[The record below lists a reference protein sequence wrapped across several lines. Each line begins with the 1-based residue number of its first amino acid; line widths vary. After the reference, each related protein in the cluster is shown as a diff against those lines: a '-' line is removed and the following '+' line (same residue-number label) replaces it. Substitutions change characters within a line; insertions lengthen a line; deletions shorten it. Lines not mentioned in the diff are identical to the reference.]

1 MSEER
6 WADLG
11 KEMLR
16 KYEKLDEKIDS
27 KLDSLRSEFF
37 AEMRAMREEFSAQLD
52 DYKRE
57 TAAGFARVGAQYS
70 DLRQE
75 MLAGFAE
82 MRERIE
88 RSQRNTVIML
98 TSMVVLLLTWL
109 EIRGAVLA
117 LFGS

>member
-1 MSEER
+1 
-6 WADLG
+6 
-11 KEMLR
+11 
-16 KYEKLDEKIDS
+16 
-27 KLDSLRSEFF
+27 
-37 AEMRAMREEFSAQLD
+37 MREEFSAQMGAMRDEFSAKLD
-52 DYKRE
+52 DHKRE
-57 TAAGFARVGAQYS
+57 TAAGFARVDAQYS

-117 LFGS
+117 LFGG